1 MRLTNYHVIT
11 YYNVLVASFLETSL
25 QYIHV
30 YAHTYTLINYALT
43 KYALRKILNT
53 KVQVAVQSLAG
64 PRRLLLNP
72 CLFAL
77 TEYTPQK
84 RKELMLCVEMRLGVT
99 QM

>member
-1 MRLTNYHVIT
+1 MVRIVSPWLT
-11 YYNVLVASFLETSL
+11 LVASFLETPL

-64 PRRLLLNP
+64 PGRLLLKP

-77 TEYTPQK
+77 TEYTPQYE
-84 RKELMLCVEMRLGVT
+84 RVDVMRRNAFGCNTNVI
-99 QM
+99 